1 MVSTS
6 KQMAALVRNLPVL
19 LLQRLALSVT
29 ITLSIVRL
37 GERKYRWMNSAS
49 YQVRSRRH
57 QHRYLKVHLQH
68 YHPPPKNQSDLSD
81 QPVGKRS
88 HVLLIPQH
96 RSRNTDMQTY
106 RPSTLRDHP
115 LTSNHHSK
123 YPTTMKTQALG
134 AASALSCDYDDFESF
149 ARSLHCPMFSLFTFH
164 FSSPLSHPRLHIR
177 HPHSS
182 LSRVVQIFLHVGR
195 SSFFR
200 IPYHSRQLECHT
212 SRLLPASYRH
222 TIALSQNASVL
233 FLMPLVYLVYYG
245 SMVDIHSQTI
255 LVP

>member
-6 KQMAALVRNLPVL
+6 KQMAALVRNLPVP

-149 ARSLHCPMFSLFTFH
+149 ARSLHCPMFSLFT
-164 FSSPLSHPRLHIR
+164 SHL
-177 HPHSS
+177 
-182 LSRVVQIFLHVGR
+182 
-195 SSFFR
+195 
-200 IPYHSRQLECHT
+200 
-212 SRLLPASYRH
+212 
-222 TIALSQNASVL
+222 L
-233 FLMPLVYLVYYG
+233 FLIHVCTYVILIPLLAASFRFLCMSGVPPFSAYLTTQDNWNVIPLVYFLLRIVIPLPCRRTHLSFFSCRSFTLCIMDLWLVF
-245 SMVDIHSQTI
+245 T
-255 LVP
+255 LKLF